1 VSHAVD
7 VSVIVPFSDDEESV
21 GRLARRVTRH
31 LESLHL
37 DFEIL
42 FADEG
47 SNDNSVALLAWLAR
61 YELPR
66 VRLCAAEPGRGFAA
80 GSALARGRVLWFFD
94 IHHAETP
101 LSAFAWAYS
110 RLVEEHADVVI
121 VARRFT
127 VAKRTRAWSAVD
139 GLRGRGATF
148 ETRLRRRARFRGLR
162 VESALGDW
170 QTHLHPEAAAGQ
182 PSQRAALWTRVRG
195 LYTPSPKMRRLTT
208 RKRQS

>member
-7 VSVIVPFSDDEESV
+7 VSVIVPFSDDEETV

-37 DFEIL
+37 EFEIL

-47 SNDNSVALLAWLAR
+47 SSDNSVALLAWLAR
-61 YELPR
+61 YELPQL
-66 VRLCAAEPGRGFAA
+66 RLCSAEPGRGFAA
-80 GSALARGRVLWFFD
+80 ASALARGRVLWFFD
-94 IHHAETP
+94 IQHAETP

-121 VARRFT
+121 LSHRFT
-127 VAKRTRAWSAVD
+127 LARRTRAWNAVD
-139 GLRGRGATF
+139 GLRGRGVHF
-148 ETRLRRRARFRGLR
+148 ETRLRRRARFRGLH

-170 QTHLHPEAAAGQ
+170 HTHLHPEVPAGK
-182 PSQRAALWTRVRG
+182 PSERAALWTRVRG
-195 LYTPSPKMRRLTT
+195 LYTPSPATRRPST